1 MPQVNVVKEELFKY
15 VGQKFS
21 KSQIIFLIF
30 NFAAADEEFEDL
42 CFEFGLEMEMGDG
55 VEMNMARIDAN
66 GNNVDMSKTTVYK
79 VEVPAN
85 RYDLL
90 CLEGIA
96 VALRCYLNKD
106 KLPTYKLTKPAKM
119 EKVIVKPSTKQVR
132 PVVVSAIL
140 RNIKFDVQSYN
151 SFIDLQDKL
160 HMNICRKRTLCSM
173 GTHDYDLIQGPITY
187 EAHPPKDIV
196 FKALK

>member
-1 MPQVNVVKEELFKY
+1 MRV
-15 VGQKFS
+15 
-21 KSQIIFLIF
+21 
-30 NFAAADEEFEDL
+30 D
-42 CFEFGLEMEMGDG
+42 GD
-55 VEMNMARIDAN
+55 

-96 VALRCYLNKD
+96 TAIRCYLGKD
-106 KLPTYKLTKPAKM
+106 TIPIYKQAMPEKM
-119 EKVIVKPSTKQVR
+119 EKIIVKPETKQVR
-132 PVVVSAIL
+132 EYVVSAIL

-160 HMNICRKRTLCSM
+160 H
-173 GTHDYDLIQGPITY
+173 
-187 EAHPPKDIV
+187 
-196 FKALK
+196 

>member
-15 VGQKFS
+15 VGKTFS
-21 KSQIIFLIF
+21 KSPRFYLSIKLSFYPI
-30 NFAAADEEFEDL
+30 ADEEFEDL

-55 VEMNMARIDAN
+55 VEMNMARIDGA

-96 VALRCYLNKD
+96 VALRCYLSKD
-106 KLPTYKLTKPAKM
+106 KLPTYKLSKPDVM
-119 EKVIVKPSTKQVR
+119 EKVIVKPSTKAVR

-140 RNIKFDVQSYN
+140 RDIQFDVQSYN
-151 SFIDLQDKL
+151 SFIDL
-160 HMNICRKRTLCSM
+160 
-173 GTHDYDLIQGPITY
+173 
-187 EAHPPKDIV
+187 
-196 FKALK
+196 